1 MPVLVFYVPRV
12 SLFCSPTST
21 AAQVGSRFPIRS
33 TSVFFI
39 LFSKTNAWLCIT
51 RGAVAQ
57 LLVYELTHMEY
68 HALLKTSLMSFNC
81 NLRPFCPIDIYFVI
95 MKR

>member
-1 MPVLVFYVPRV
+1 VFYVPRV

-39 LFSKTNAWLCIT
+39 LY
-51 RGAVAQ
+51 
-57 LLVYELTHMEY
+57 LVKQTHG
-68 HALLKTSLMSFNC
+68 FG
-81 NLRPFCPIDIYFVI
+81 
-95 MKR
+95 